1 MVKNSQGLGE
11 RMRLVFQLDGVICK
25 PEDKLLWK
33 HAHPLANVIEFMQW
47 LNNNEHH
54 ITIWCERENTLEN
67 KLITEQWLMLQ
78 QVPYDRLLFDR
89 PKTPIFV
96 DETPPNAKYHSAI
109 GDNDIVAMLFEEWKE
124 WKKETQKE

>member
-1 MVKNSQGLGE
+1 
-11 RMRLVFQLDGVICK
+11 MRLVFELDGVICK

-33 HAHPLANVIEFMQW
+33 HSQPILNVTEFMQW
-47 LNNNEHH
+47 LHGRGHH

-67 KLITEQWLMLQ
+67 KFITEQWLMLQ

-89 PKTPIFV
+89 PREPIFV
-96 DETPPNAKYHSAI
+96 SEAPPNAKYHKHI

-124 WKKETQKE
+124 WIRKQEE